1 MATNQYGALAQPAAA
16 PSSGPPTL
24 GYGNTNSASLDSVN
38 QWMRG
43 QPWYQALIRSFGQD
57 PNSVHLND
65 AQKAA
70 VVKAAQANGIVVDEG
85 HNGQEVDDSG
95 NFEAK
100 SNLGRNILIGAGIAG
115 LALTGFGAAGIGPLA
130 GVLGA
135 GGAAADAGAAAA
147 EGGTLAST
155 ALPVTGA
162 LATGTAS
169 SLGAGGATAIGS
181 AAAGGAFDAAGN
193 FIGPSTVAGEAGT
206 AGAGAAA
213 AAGAGGAAKAA
224 SSWLAPVLGAGIGAV
239 GNIIGAGIQ
248 SSANEDAAKIQAQ
261 SIQNALDFAKQEYA
275 TKVGALQPY
284 TANGMASNDR
294 MAQLLNLP
302 ARAGTTATGTPLGG
316 PTLGANGQPAPQAAA
331 PPQGVLMQ
339 APDGSPPRM
348 VPAEAVA
355 AAQQKGATIVPQGQP
370 QAAPAGNQYAK
381 LAA

>member
-24 GYGNTNSASLDSVN
+24 GYGNTNSASIDSVN

-57 PNSVHLND
+57 PNNVHLND
-65 AQKAA
+65 SQKQAII
-70 VVKAAQANGIVVDEG
+70 KAAQANGVIVDEG
-85 HNGQEVDDSG
+85 GGGQDVDDSG

-100 SNLGRNILIGAGIAG
+100 SHTGRNIAIVAAIAG
-115 LALTGFGAAGIGPLA
+115 AIAAPYLIPAIAGAVGG
-130 GVLGA
+130 
-135 GGAAADAGAAAA
+135 GGAAAAGVGAAEAA
-147 EGGTLAST
+147 GEGGVLAST

-162 LATGTAS
+162 LATGAAS

-224 SSWLAPVLGAGIGAV
+224 SSWLAPVLGAGIGAA

-316 PTLGANGQPAPQAAA
+316 PTRGADGQPVPQAAA
-331 PPQGVLMQ
+331 PAQDVLMQ

-355 AAQQKGATIVPQGQP
+355 AAQQKGATIVQQ
-370 QAAPAGNQYAK
+370 QAAPAGNQYAR